1 MREYYRHPEAT
12 VAALQDGWY
21 GTGNIARREA
31 DGHYVMVD
39 RPNHLIMRGGL
50 AVCRRVV
57 EEALLRRTVRGP
69 APACMRS
76 PRSSPRRRRRGAAA
90 LATAVVVKLA
100 RVIMLAP
107 LVATAA
113 FLARRCTKVDP
124 ESGSRRPPLVPLFV
138 MGFLIMVV
146 VRSTGILPQQVLDVA
161 GDRGSRL
168 RRSVCWPSAPAE
180 PSATRDADQPRR
192 ATSCRPPIV
201 GDVWMQIRFVFDH
214 KHEDDQLRYALPAQG
229 RTG

>member
-1 MREYYRHPEAT
+1 
-12 VAALQDGWY
+12 
-21 GTGNIARREA
+21 
-31 DGHYVMVD
+31 MVD
-39 RPNHLIMRGGL
+39 RPTHLIMRGGL

-90 LATAVVVKLA
+90 LATPVVVKLA

-107 LVATAA
+107 LVAIAA

-138 MGFLIMVV
+138 MGFLIMIV
-146 VRSTGILPQQVLDVA
+146 VRSTGIQLQQVLDVA

-168 RRSVCWPSAPAE
+168 RRSVAGRRRRLNRPQPAT
-180 PSATRDADQPRR
+180 P
-192 ATSCRPPIV
+192 TSRGEQHPAGLRSSGIA
-201 GDVWMQIRFVFDH
+201 WMQIRFVFDH
-214 KHEDDQLRYALPAQG
+214 KREDDRSQGPNRSSSITSTKTTSSGTLSPRKAGLASPICEAHRQVNEQG
-229 RTG
+229 R